1 MSQTKEEMRKQLAK
15 KATKLYGDAKTS
27 LRLAL
32 DKDIED
38 DVLYLAAT
46 AYVDVYRQMRAL
58 GGNLTRLEPNGRLER
73 LADHEI
79 SAEDFVKTYDNF
91 DRAEYQKRIDNALED
106 LCNDVDNLLEREIE
120 KAKDQCPC
128 CATCEEI
135 AKTIADEFDDDDF
148 DEDDFDDDPCD
159 GVGEEDLGTICRYDG
174 ERVVIKVR
182 IDKIVSTAIAR
193 GGSTDKSKMLW
204 VTAWIDPTYE
214 LANKPTANRLRAVRE
229 IVKHWHPDVFY
240 THVKFTTE
248 EIED

>member
-1 MSQTKEEMRKQLAK
+1 MSQTKEEMRKQLVK

-58 GGNLTRLEPNGRLER
+58 GGELTRLEPNGRLER

-79 SAEDFVKTYDNF
+79 SAEDFVKTYDGF
-91 DRAEYQKRIDNALED
+91 DRAEYQKRVDNALD
-106 LCNDVDNLLEREIE
+106 SLCNDVDDLLEREIE
-120 KAKDQCPC
+120 KVKDQCPC
-128 CATCEEI
+128 CATCNDI
-135 AKTIADEFDDDDF
+135 IKTIEEEFVDDDDD
-148 DEDDFDDDPCD
+148 DEDDDPCD

-182 IDKIVSTAIAR
+182 VDKIVSTAIAR
-193 GGSTDKSKMLW
+193 GRTTDKSKMLW
-204 VTAWIDPTYE
+204 VTAWIDPDYE
-214 LANKPTANRLRAVRE
+214 LANKPTAKRLRAVRE

>member
-1 MSQTKEEMRKQLAK
+1 MSQTKEEMRKQLLK

-58 GGNLTRLEPNGRLER
+58 GGELTRLEPNGRLER

-79 SAEDFVKTYDNF
+79 SAEDFAKPYDGF
-91 DRAEYQKRIDNALED
+91 DRVAYQERVDSALED
-106 LCNDVDNLLEREIE
+106 LCNDVDDYLEREIE

-135 AKTIADEFDDDDF
+135 AKTIADEFD
-148 DEDDFDDDPCD
+148 EDDFDDDDPFD

-174 ERVVIKVR
+174 DRVVIKIR

-193 GGSTDKSKMLW
+193 GKTTDKSKMLW
-204 VTAWIDPTYE
+204 VTAWIDPTFE
-214 LANKPTANRLRAVRE
+214 LANQPTAKRLRAVRE
-229 IVKHWHPDVFY
+229 IVKNWHPDVFY

>member
-1 MSQTKEEMRKQLAK
+1 MSQTKEEMRERLLKQ
-15 KATKLYGDAKTS
+15 ATEWYRDSKTS

-32 DKDIED
+32 NKDLED

-46 AYVDVYRQMRAL
+46 VYVDVYRQMRAL
-58 GGNLTRLEPNGRLER
+58 GGELTKLEPSGRLER

-79 SAEDFVKTYDNF
+79 SAEDYVKTYDGF
-91 DRAEYQKRIDNALED
+91 DRAEYQKRIDNALES
-106 LCNDVDNLLEREIE
+106 LCNDVDDYLEREIE

-135 AKTIADEFDDDDF
+135 AQTIADEFGDDDF

-214 LANKPTANRLRAVRE
+214 LADKPTAKRLRAVRE